1 MSQRRSSFT
10 PTGPAKN
17 AFVVLRESSR
27 MRRPNFDP
35 RIDRMLEYVDLMP
48 SFRRGVAGVVCA
60 VGMLSAACAA
70 RTPQTVTQ
78 ASPQVAPDPSPA
90 PLQLP
95 DRDPIQDLIA
105 LSEQHFQSGERE
117 LREGHLS
124 AARASFDRAVDVIL
138 ESPGG
143 ARSDPQLS
151 AHFDRLIERI
161 SGHELTAL
169 AQADG
174 FAEKAPEPASIDDLL
189 SIPTFEVPA
198 PSPETER
205 AVANDLQS
213 FTHDI
218 DIPQNSRVLAYVE
231 LFTGRLKGYLEEGL
245 SRGARYLPMIQD
257 VFRAEGLPLD
267 LAYVPLI
274 ESAFKP
280 NALSRAKAKGMW
292 QFMRGTALENGLR
305 HDWYIDERA
314 DPEKA
319 TRAAA
324 KYLKTLYSMFGDW
337 HLALASYNGGP
348 GRVQRAMKRSGR
360 DDFWKLSAT
369 SRYLPRET
377 RDYVPLIL
385 AAIVIARN
393 PLQYEMEVE
402 PIEAP
407 LFETVTVTGAVDIRR
422 IAEWASA
429 PVQDIQDLNPEL
441 RRWTTPVK
449 ASEYELKVP
458 MGTASLINTRL
469 TEQGIDDLAPLS
481 HYTVK
486 KDETLLSISKK
497 LRVSRSDLAE
507 ANYLSTKSR
516 LQTGQQ
522 LIIPRAPTLLAA
534 RTETPSSQTPDAV
547 LATTDVAA
555 RPAADQPAV
564 AAKPASDEAPTKSTT
579 AKRAAG
585 ETPTKSTTTHR
596 VARGET
602 LFSIAKR
609 YGTTVALIKELNSL
623 RSNVIHV
630 GQRLVIESLSTLA
643 TN

>member
-1 MSQRRSSFT
+1 
-10 PTGPAKN
+10 
-17 AFVVLRESSR
+17 
-27 MRRPNFDP
+27 
-35 RIDRMLEYVDLMP
+35 
-48 SFRRGVAGVVCA
+48 
-60 VGMLSAACAA
+60 MLSAACAA

-547 LATTDVAA
+547 LTTTDVAA

>member
-1 MSQRRSSFT
+1 
-10 PTGPAKN
+10 
-17 AFVVLRESSR
+17 
-27 MRRPNFDP
+27 
-35 RIDRMLEYVDLMP
+35 
-48 SFRRGVAGVVCA
+48 
-60 VGMLSAACAA
+60 MLSAACAA

-78 ASPQVAPDPSPA
+78 APPQVAAPLPSPA
-90 PLQLP
+90 PLPQP
-95 DRDPIQDLIA
+95 ERDPIQDLIA
-105 LSEQHFQSGERE
+105 LSEQHFQTGERE

-124 AARASFDRAVDVIL
+124 AARTSFDRAVDVIL

-143 ARSDPQLS
+143 VRSNPQLS
-151 AHFDRLIERI
+151 AYFDRFIERI

-205 AVANDLQS
+205 AVAQDLQAV
-213 FTHDI
+213 THDI
-218 DIPQNSRVLAYVE
+218 DIPLNSRVLAYVE

-324 KYLKTLYSMFGDW
+324 KYLKTLHSMFGDW

-393 PLQYEMEVE
+393 PMQYEMEVE

-407 LFETVTVTGAVDIRR
+407 LFETVTVSGAVDIRR
-422 IAEWASA
+422 IAEWANA

-441 RRWTTPVK
+441 RRWTTPVR

-469 TEQGIDDLAPLS
+469 TEPGIDDLAPLS

-486 KDETLLSISKK
+486 KGETLLSISKK
-497 LRVSRSDLAE
+497 LRVSRSDLTE
-507 ANYLSTKSR
+507 ANYLSSKSR

-534 RTETPSSQTPDAV
+534 RAETPSSQTPDAV
-547 LATTDVAA
+547 LADTPVAA
-555 RPAADQPAV
+555 RPTADEPATNAV
-564 AAKPASDEAPTKSTT
+564 ATRRPAQA
-579 AKRAAG
+579 
-585 ETPTKSTTTHR
+585 PTKSTTTHR

-623 RSNVIHV
+623 RSNVIRV